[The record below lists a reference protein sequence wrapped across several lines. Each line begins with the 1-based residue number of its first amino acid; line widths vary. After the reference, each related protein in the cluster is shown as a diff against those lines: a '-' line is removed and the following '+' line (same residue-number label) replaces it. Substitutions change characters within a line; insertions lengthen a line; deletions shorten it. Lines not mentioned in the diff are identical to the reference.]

1 MRVLPKV
8 VFPVLVL
15 LFCSSLAFAKLPPK
29 IAAVVASNYPAAVP
43 HKAMETAYEQPDS
56 SKMRGYVV
64 IERGGLAAERA
75 SFYISWSD
83 YDYRDVT
90 VHADKGGEISTRGGS
105 PYTYLQRGDVMAVVD
120 VGALG
125 RTVYFKLM
133 SADIYIPENKVNQ
146 KHHSRVTLT
155 LAIVLPQ
162 DIVKEDDPQKALDLL
177 SSWIKPF
184 TNRDE
189 AFAYAKGISDEK
201 HTEAQTQAPTSVDK
215 IAQKVPDKKMSDEEI
230 KKLEKRI
237 DAAKKE
243 MEQAQEEVKKLKSK

>member
-1 MRVLPKV
+1 MRALLKV
-8 VFPVLVL
+8 TLPVLVL

-43 HKAMETAYEQPDS
+43 HKALETAYEQPDP

-75 SFYISWSD
+75 AFYISWSD

-90 VHADKGGEISTRGGS
+90 VHADKGGEIATRTGS
-105 PYTYLQRGDVMAVVD
+105 PYTYLQRGDVMAVVN
-120 VGALG
+120 VSNIG
-125 RTVYFKLM
+125 RTIYFKLM
-133 SADIYIPENKVNQ
+133 SADVYIPESRLNQ

-162 DIVKEDDPQKALDLL
+162 DIVKGDDPQKALDTL

-189 AFAYAKGISDEK
+189 AFAYTKGISDEK
-201 HTEAQTQAPTSVDK
+201 RVEAQTQTITGADK
-215 IAQKVPDKKMSDEEI
+215 ATQKVPDKKVSDEEI
-230 KKLEKRI
+230 KRLEEKI
-237 DAAKKE
+237 GAAKKE
-243 MEQAQEEVKKLKSK
+243 MEQAQEEVKKLKQR